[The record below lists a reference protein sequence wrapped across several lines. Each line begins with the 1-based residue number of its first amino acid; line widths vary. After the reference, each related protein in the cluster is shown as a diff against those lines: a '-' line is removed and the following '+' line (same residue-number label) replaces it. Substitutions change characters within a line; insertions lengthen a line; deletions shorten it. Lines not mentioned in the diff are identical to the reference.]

1 MKKVK
6 NSKIKINDLIPNYS
20 SKKIISIKSGE
31 AIVNE
36 DKISNDGRWD
46 GLHGLISNAK
56 DKTSAELLSRY
67 HDPWKI
73 EEAFRISKHGLKMNP
88 IYHCRQPSSVSSPS
102 RW

>member
-1 MKKVK
+1 MRLMKRVK
-6 NSKIKINDLIPNYS
+6 KSKIKINDLIPNYS
-20 SKKIISIKSGE
+20 SIKSGE

-67 HDPWKI
+67 HDLWKNLRSI
-73 EEAFRISKHGLKMNP
+73 QNQQTRPKNETYLSLDAAPN
-88 IYHCRQPSSVSSPS
+88 
-102 RW
+102 